1 MVPAQSHKLNDVGSN
16 PTLATKLNKMLKGKI
31 MKVNLVLNINLNL
44 NWRNANMNTIP
55 CNVNPQIQGHG
66 IIATNFAGNQGRCVI

>member
-1 MVPAQSHKLNDVGSN
+1 
-16 PTLATKLNKMLKGKI
+16 

-55 CNVNPQIQGHG
+55 CNVNPQVQGHG